1 MRATRA
7 SKLATLKALAE
18 AQNRSL
24 AEHPRAD
31 QHTAWRD
38 FDLTVE
44 EGLGELNRICAIELS
59 VTGTDTIL
67 RLPEPS
73 PAAKQLLEALQ
84 VNLPPVLPGSKVVAD
99 TKRKL
104 QTRRKNV

>member
-1 MRATRA
+1 MFVRTEASTRGHVLVVM
-7 SKLATLKALAE
+7 LAYMLVRELK
-18 AQNRSL
+18 
-24 AEHPRAD
+24 H
-31 QHTAWRD
+31 AWRD

-73 PAAKQLLEALQ
+73 PMAKQLLEALN
-84 VNLPPVLPGSKVVAD
+84 VNLPPALPRSKVVVD

-104 QTRRKNV
+104 PTRRKNV